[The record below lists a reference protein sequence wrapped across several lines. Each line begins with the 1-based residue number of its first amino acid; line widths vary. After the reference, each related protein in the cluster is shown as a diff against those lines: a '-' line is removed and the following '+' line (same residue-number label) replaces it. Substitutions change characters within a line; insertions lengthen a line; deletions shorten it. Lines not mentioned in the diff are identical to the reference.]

1 MKSAPIILLA
11 FVLFSCSKVNDVS
24 IQSAPESVFKGES
37 LQLIAKVN
45 GEGNPDTTLNWIIVE
60 PVVNGTTITK
70 DGLIKVSDIETA
82 NSITIKAISVS
93 DTSKSAVSNIKL
105 TLNPELFYGTWLS
118 SVDGFDRS
126 GVQTKDEWNQTYG
139 TGRNSYSVIELS
151 WTPII
156 NEDLAT
162 KNEFPEGYLT
172 IGTTDKVKNISD
184 MVSGVLLQTKFFI
197 NKEKTKLLRIVDDG
211 TEVIWKKK

>member
-1 MKSAPIILLA
+1 MKSARIILLA
-11 FVLFSCSKVNDVS
+11 LILFSCSKVNDVS
-24 IQSAPESVFKGES
+24 IQSAPESVLKGES

-70 DGLIKVSDIETA
+70 DGLIKVSDVETA

-105 TLNPELFYGTWLS
+105 ILNPELFYGTWLS
-118 SVDGFDRS
+118 SVAGFNRT

-139 TGRNSYSVIELS
+139 TGRNSFSVIELS

-156 NEDLAT
+156 NEDLGT

-172 IGTTDKVKNISD
+172 IGTTDKVNNISD
-184 MVSGVLLQTKFFI
+184 LSSGVLMQTKFFI

-211 TEVIWKKK
+211 NGVIWKKK